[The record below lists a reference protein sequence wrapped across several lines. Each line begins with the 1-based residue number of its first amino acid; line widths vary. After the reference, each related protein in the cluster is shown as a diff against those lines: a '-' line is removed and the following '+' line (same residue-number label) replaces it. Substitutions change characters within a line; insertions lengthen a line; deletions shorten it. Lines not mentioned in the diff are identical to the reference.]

1 MKRRQ
6 LIQGALG
13 LCCAPLS
20 GSLFAQ
26 LTEALPKTDTQPVAF
41 IGHGSPMNA
50 IEDNLYSQA
59 WKSMAGDLP
68 RPAAIL
74 CISAHWLSRGSFVG
88 AVQAP
93 ETIHDFGG
101 FPQEL
106 FDVQYPAPGSPEGAE
121 LLQTLTRQKSGKDV
135 VRLDHERGLDHGTWS
150 VLRQMYPDADIPVFQ
165 LSIDYHRPM
174 AYHYALAQQLA
185 ALRERGVLIIGS
197 GNIVHNLRAVQAVNG
212 GYDWAVAFDEQIKR
226 KLIDGDHQSILNYQW
241 YGKAAELSVPTPDHY
256 IPMLYSIGLQR
267 SSDELSFY
275 NESLTRGAI
284 SMRSFVLSPS

>member
-1 MKRRQ
+1 MKRRH
-6 LIQGALG
+6 LIQSALG
-13 LCCAPLS
+13 LFCAPLS
-20 GSLFAQ
+20 SSLFAQ
-26 LTEALPKTDTQPVAF
+26 LTQTLPKTDTLPVVF

-50 IEDNLYSQA
+50 IEDNLYSRSWQA
-59 WKSMAGDLP
+59 MGKALP

-74 CISAHWLSRGSFVG
+74 CISAHWLTQGSLVSNVSR
-88 AVQAP
+88 P

-101 FPQEL
+101 FPQAL
-106 FDVQYPAPGSPEGAE
+106 FDVQYAAPGSPEGAE
-121 LLQTLTRQKSGKDV
+121 LVRTLTQKESGENLIA
-135 VRLDHERGLDHGTWS
+135 LDNERGLDHGTWS

-174 AYHYALAQQLA
+174 AYHYQLAQQLS

-197 GNIVHNLRAVQAVNG
+197 GNIVHNLRAVQAVDG
-212 GYDWAVAFDEQIKR
+212 GYDWAVAFDAQIR
-226 KLIDGDHQSILNYQW
+226 QKLIDGDHQSILNYQW

-267 SSDELSFY
+267 SSDELRFY
-275 NESLTRGAI
+275 NESLTRGSI